1 VSEELVSTAT
11 RLMIEQAADFERLEI
26 ACSNLSDALI
36 TSGPSAIDALTRT
49 GEVELL
55 RMRSRLVRIIQSL
68 TAFAEARAAAPPAQ
82 KLSPEVRSAFESA
95 SKEMLEAAKKL
106 QRTRET
112 AVALTTSGSTF
123 AAACIEFCGIQPTT
137 YNGPYSRSG
146 ETRPWG

>member
-1 VSEELVSTAT
+1 MSEELVNTAT
-11 RLMIEQAADFERLEI
+11 RLMTEQTADFARLEV
-26 ACSNLSDALI
+26 ACKHLSQALVTGEPATI
-36 TSGPSAIDALTRT
+36 ESLTRA

-68 TAFAEARAAAPPAQ
+68 TAFAEARAAAPQAQ
-82 KLSPEVRSAFESA
+82 KLSSEARAAFESA
-95 SKEMLEAAKKL
+95 SKEMLEAARKFL
-106 QRTRET
+106 RTRET

>member
-1 VSEELVSTAT
+1 MSDELVNTAT
-11 RLMIEQAADFERLEI
+11 RLMTEQAADFARLEV
-26 ACSNLSDALI
+26 ACKHLSQALV
-36 TSGPSAIDALTRT
+36 TGEPAGIDSLTRA
-49 GEVELL
+49 GEIELL

-68 TAFAEARAAAPPAQ
+68 TTFAEARAAAPQTQ
-82 KLSPEVRSAFESA
+82 KLSPEARAAFESA
-95 SKEMLEAAKKL
+95 SKEMLEAARKF

>member
-1 VSEELVSTAT
+1 MSNELVSAAT
-11 RLMIEQAADFERLEI
+11 RLMIEQTADFARLEV
-26 ACSNLSDALI
+26 ACKNLSDALI
-36 TSGPSAIDALTRT
+36 TSEPAAIDPLTRA

-68 TAFAEARAAAPPAQ
+68 TAFAEARAAAPQSQ
-82 KLSPEVRSAFESA
+82 KLSPEVRSEFESA
-95 SKEMLEAAKKL
+95 SKEMLAAGRKF

>member
-1 VSEELVSTAT
+1 VSDELVSAAT
-11 RLMIEQAADFERLEI
+11 KLMIEQAADYDRLEV
-26 ACSNLSDALI
+26 ACSKLSDALI
-36 TSGPSAIDALTRT
+36 TSEPAAIDSLTRA

-68 TAFAEARAAAPPAQ
+68 TAFAEARAAAPQVP

-95 SKEMLEAAKKL
+95 SKEMLEAAKKF

>member
-1 VSEELVSTAT
+1 MSEELVKTAT
-11 RLMIEQAADFERLEI
+11 RLMTEQTTDFARLEV
-26 ACSNLSDALI
+26 ACKHLSQALV
-36 TSGPSAIDALTRT
+36 TGEPTTIDSLTRA

-68 TAFAEARAAAPPAQ
+68 TAFAEARAAAPQTQ
-82 KLSPEVRSAFESA
+82 KLTPDTRAAFESA
-95 SKEMLEAAKKL
+95 SKEMLDAAHKFR
-106 QRTRET
+106 RTRET